1 MPCPKTKV
9 FGRYVQGSA
18 NRSIVTAG
26 SKFSPT
32 VTTPKAPFPA
42 LTEILHLQEIFLNI
56 VTELFLNKSRSIFMK
71 KVFFLLLTA
80 VFFTFSIS
88 AQSSEKLSEIISSK
102 KITSG
107 QAAYLSAV
115 YLNAV
120 QEQADYSQSV
130 KALEELSLLKEGTS
144 PNDFISID
152 QCAFLF
158 AKTTGIKGGLFY
170 TLFPTPRYA
179 FKELQAKKIIPP
191 DQDPS
196 FSLSGRDAIAILN
209 GCIDSSSK

>member
-1 MPCPKTKV
+1 
-9 FGRYVQGSA
+9 
-18 NRSIVTAG
+18 
-26 SKFSPT
+26 
-32 VTTPKAPFPA
+32 
-42 LTEILHLQEIFLNI
+42 
-56 VTELFLNKSRSIFMK
+56 MK

-88 AQSSEKLSEIISSK
+88 PEPKLRAVITAK

>member
-1 MPCPKTKV
+1 
-9 FGRYVQGSA
+9 
-18 NRSIVTAG
+18 
-26 SKFSPT
+26 
-32 VTTPKAPFPA
+32 
-42 LTEILHLQEIFLNI
+42 
-56 VTELFLNKSRSIFMK
+56 MK

-120 QEQADYSQSV
+120 QEQADYSPSV

>member
-1 MPCPKTKV
+1 
-9 FGRYVQGSA
+9 
-18 NRSIVTAG
+18 
-26 SKFSPT
+26 
-32 VTTPKAPFPA
+32 
-42 LTEILHLQEIFLNI
+42 
-56 VTELFLNKSRSIFMK
+56 MK

-80 VFFTFSIS
+80 LFFTFSIS

-144 PNDFISID
+144 PNDFIS
-152 QCAFLF
+152 
-158 AKTTGIKGGLFY
+158 T
-170 TLFPTPRYA
+170 
-179 FKELQAKKIIPP
+179 
-191 DQDPS
+191 
-196 FSLSGRDAIAILN
+196 
-209 GCIDSSSK
+209 